1 MAIGGSIGNMQHKL
15 LNCAWGSSED
25 LERTQSRDLGIRPM
39 KPAARFEIATPT
51 FQLAGEVLVCE
62 TRTTYLKTACG
73 VETTL
78 LRSYHDHRYM

>member
-1 MAIGGSIGNMQHKL
+1 MQHKL

-25 LERTQSRDLGIRPM
+25 FERTQSQDLGIRPM

-51 FQLAGEVLVCE
+51 FQLAGEALVCE

-73 VETTL
+73 ALKL
-78 LRSYHDHRYM
+78 LYYVVIMTIGICDLEM